1 MGTKVTIEL
10 SDADMLKIARPY
22 IERNEELKEQNEK
35 LLNDAKACA
44 DEALR
49 YENESLKQRLSLSY
63 GQFSSE
69 KELKAFNAFSKKHE
83 KCRAK
88 FRADNGR
95 APYII
100 PYGTGLGTCV
110 TAVCPVCGEKKEIT
124 DISVW

>member
-1 MGTKVTIEL
+1 MGTKVTIEI

-49 YENESLKQRLSLSY
+49 NENEILKQRLSLTY

-69 KELKAFNAFSKKHE
+69 KERNAFKGFSKKHE
-83 KCRAK
+83 KCRVNFK
-88 FRADNGR
+88 ADNGR
-95 APYII
+95 VPYII